1 MLQLQL
7 LAYEFGF
14 LVTLHADSLLS
25 RVKSNT
31 VPFQGPKY
39 DEFFERAQRIT
50 LLGVSSNFGCGIGT
64 PLKKKNLIYWMKM
77 TFSHIQT
84 GSNATSFVQTMWLQM
99 QPEHCKPLKRVPGT
113 C

>member
-64 PLKKKNLIYWMKM
+64 PLKKREP
-77 TFSHIQT
+77 HILDENDIFPYT
-84 GSNATSFVQTMWLQM
+84 NGLERYFFCSDHVVANSA
-99 QPEHCKPLKRVPGT
+99 
-113 C
+113 